1 MFQKSYLET
10 AVSNWKHYFLYK
22 ASELSGPKSAVAL
35 LRKKNLAMYWAS
47 GCLTG
52 EELSQQL
59 VSDHISQVIE
69 QTAGWLYESVLE
81 AAGGE
86 ICMTKVEDKKSDG
99 RKGLD
104 FIQEY
109 HGERRLIDLA
119 AGGSTKNG
127 AARAKSINDMR
138 DNAQFW
144 DSQHNDNPLGKQ
156 PLETVQ
162 VWAMARGTPKNQI
175 NPRGILE
182 VRGEA
187 MWAYFGLGSNFI
199 NQLNAEL
206 GRQHVSTGELN
217 ETKQMAQNAIQSFL
231 RFRGYTHD
239 AAGTIDYNALVS
251 DYP

>member
-119 AGGSTKNG
+119 AGGSAKNG

-144 DSQHNDNPLGKQ
+144 DSQHNG
-156 PLETVQ
+156 
-162 VWAMARGTPKNQI
+162 
-175 NPRGILE
+175 
-182 VRGEA
+182 GEA
-187 MWAYFGLGSNFI
+187 MWSYFGLGSNFI

-231 RFRGYTHD
+231 RFSGYTHD

>member
-1 MFQKSYLET
+1 VIQKNYLDT
-10 AVSNWKHYFLYK
+10 VVRNWKRYFLDK
-22 ASELSGPKSAVAL
+22 ASELSGPKPAVSL

-52 EELSQQL
+52 EELAQQL
-59 VSDHISQVIE
+59 VSDHFSQIIE

-86 ICMTKVEDKKSDG
+86 IGMTKVEDKKSDG

-144 DSQHNDNPLGKQ
+144 GSQHNDNPLGKQ
-156 PLETVQ
+156 PLETVK

-187 MWAYFGLGSNFI
+187 MWSYLGLGPDFV
-199 NQLNAEL
+199 NQLNSEL
-206 GRQHVSTGELN
+206 GRQHVSNSELN
-217 ETKQMAQNAIQSFL
+217 ETKQLAQDAIQSFL
-231 RFRGYTHD
+231 RFSGYTYGP
-239 AAGTIDYNALVS
+239 AETIDYNALVS